1 MADLAPGKNRA
12 FHKVWLGQVR
22 VHQERLNLTSAK
34 LKKMNTK
41 ITKNKERFKKMKM

>member
-34 LKKMNTK
+34 LKKNEHK
-41 ITKNKERFKKMKM
+41 DNKKQREI